1 MKLNPK
7 TIAGLKEPPVGKSDV
22 IHFDDELPGFGL
34 RIRAGGKRTWI
45 VQYRAHGLTRR
56 MTIGSPDVLGVEAAR
71 KAARKALAKALT
83 GDDPQEERQRRRQ
96 QAKFSFRSIADSF
109 LDAKQNAVRPRTLVE
124 LKRYLTG
131 PYFKPL
137 HSMPIEQ
144 ITRRDVAERITK
156 MVQQNG
162 AISASRART
171 TLSTMFAWAMG
182 EGLAEQNPVAGTNRP
197 TEPDSSNRVL
207 SDVELAAVWRACRDD
222 DHGRIVR
229 LLILFGARRQE
240 IGGMC
245 WSEIDLD
252 KGTWTLPA
260 HRSKN
265 HRAHLLPLPPLAL
278 DIIKTVSRMISRD
291 QLFGARA
298 KSGYEQ
304 WREGKK
310 ALDDQLGT
318 LVLPWRLHDLRRTFA
333 TRLSDLGTPPHVVE
347 NILNHRSGFRRG
359 IVATYN
365 KSRYERE
372 TKAALGMWSDHVRAL
387 IEGNERKIVAFPAT
401 G

>member
-1 MKLNPK
+1 
-7 TIAGLKEPPVGKSDV
+7 
-22 IHFDDELPGFGL
+22 
-34 RIRAGGKRTWI
+34 
-45 VQYRAHGLTRR
+45 
-56 MTIGSPDVLGVEAAR
+56 
-71 KAARKALAKALT
+71 
-83 GDDPQEERQRRRQ
+83 
-96 QAKFSFRSIADSF
+96 
-109 LDAKQNAVRPRTLVE
+109 
-124 LKRYLTG
+124 
-131 PYFKPL
+131 
-137 HSMPIEQ
+137 
-144 ITRRDVAERITK
+144 
-156 MVQQNG
+156 
-162 AISASRART
+162 
-171 TLSTMFAWAMG
+171 
-182 EGLAEQNPVAGTNRP
+182 
-197 TEPDSSNRVL
+197 
-207 SDVELAAVWRACRDD
+207 
-222 DHGRIVR
+222 
-229 LLILFGARRQE
+229 
-240 IGGMC
+240 MC

-318 LVLPWRLHDLRRTFA
+318 SVLPWRLHDLRRTFA